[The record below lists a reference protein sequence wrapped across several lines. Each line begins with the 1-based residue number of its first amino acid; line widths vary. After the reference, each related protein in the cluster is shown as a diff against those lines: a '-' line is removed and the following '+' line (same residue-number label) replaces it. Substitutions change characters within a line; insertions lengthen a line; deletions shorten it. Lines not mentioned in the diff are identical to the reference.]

1 MHFIDFKK
9 QIDENNLFNFYIL
22 TGEEQGLINLYLN
35 KLDYIKADS
44 FQSIVSKLSSGLF
57 KTDSKIYVI
66 RRDKEI
72 LKKDFEKV
80 KKIIKNDTVIL
91 VYGQIDGRKKFFKNA
106 KLYTV
111 KFDKLDSPD
120 LVSLVK
126 KDIEVSDELALY
138 IIRKCGRDVQ
148 KIINECGKLKYV
160 ESDITQEVVD
170 EVVSNNLEYQ
180 VFDLMNSL
188 LSKKAD
194 KVFTY
199 YELLKDENTLKIIN
213 LLYGSI
219 KKAFLVKSYVQLSNN
234 EISDNTGLTSGQVYM
249 IKKHNINGLTLIE
262 MLNSLEHL
270 FEMDY
275 KTKYGQITPQFYLQ
289 NFLVNVLKK

>member
-9 QIDENNLFNFYIL
+9 QIDDGELFNFYIL

-72 LKKDFEKV
+72 LKKDFKKV
-80 KKIIKNDTVIL
+80 KSIIKNDTVIL
-91 VYGQIDGRKKFFKNA
+91 VYREIDGRKKFFKDA

-111 KFDKLDSPD
+111 KFDKLESAD
-120 LVSLVK
+120 LVGLVK
-126 KDIEVSDELALY
+126 KEIDLSDELALY

-148 KIINECGKLKYV
+148 RIINECDKLKYIDS
-160 ESDITQEVVD
+160 EITLTVID
-170 EVVSNNLEYQ
+170 DVVSNNLEYQ
-180 VFDLMNSL
+180 VFDLMNAL
-188 LSKKAD
+188 LNKEAYD
-194 KVFTY
+194 VFIY
-199 YELLKDENTLKIIN
+199 YKLLEDEDTLKIIN
-213 LLYGSI
+213 LLYSSI
-219 KKAFLVKSYVQLSNN
+219 KKAFLVKSYAQLSNN
-234 EISDNTGLTSGQVYM
+234 EIASKTGLTSGQVYM
-249 IKKHNINGLTLIE
+249 IKKNNINKLSLVE
-262 MLNSLEHL
+262 MLNSLKQL

-275 KTKYGQITPQFYLQ
+275 KTKYGQISPDLYLK
-289 NFLVNVLKK
+289 NFLVNVLKN